1 MNLDNAKDNGRRSG
15 GEHLRKGSGVWR
27 VIKKPKADCGV
38 SGGDEKD
45 RDGREKGC
53 CNQLAEKGKV
63 EYIFII
69 GGQSPMQSRHNDGKI
84 HPSNEANDHQGACT
98 MDMSEPIQDQTKRHG
113 HIHHIHRVDDL
124 PVGAGQRDVGHK
136 DERQAQKQGQRT
148 QNLAPLA
155 IYTPRDLVDLLSS
168 QNSILLASSKI
179 NLELNEMRQRC
190 EHLLDLLWFLVEQVG
205 NILNGSPAINKAK
218 NALIGMG

>member
-63 EYIFII
+63 EYISPTRPTTIRAPALWICPNRFKIR
-69 GGQSPMQSRHNDGKI
+69 QSAMVTYITYTVLMICRLG
-84 HPSNEANDHQGACT
+84 
-98 MDMSEPIQDQTKRHG
+98 
-113 HIHHIHRVDDL
+113 
-124 PVGAGQRDVGHK
+124 PVSA
-136 DERQAQKQGQRT
+136 
-148 QNLAPLA
+148 
-155 IYTPRDLVDLLSS
+155 
-168 QNSILLASSKI
+168 
-179 NLELNEMRQRC
+179 M
-190 EHLLDLLWFLVEQVG
+190 
-205 NILNGSPAINKAK
+205 
-218 NALIGMG
+218 